1 MDNNIKDLLQ
11 QFGNI
16 GKIAKQFQDNSESL
30 SATGEA
36 GAGAVKVVINGAFQ
50 VQSVELSE
58 AFYQEDALIA
68 NELVKAAVN
77 DALSKVMSEIKNS
90 IPMGMGNLP
99 LPGFPGA
106 PDSNKGD

>member
-16 GKIAKQFQDNSESL
+16 GKIAKQFQDNSQSL

-50 VQSVELSE
+50 VQSVELGE

-77 DALSKVMSEIKNS
+77 DALGKVMAEIKNS
-90 IPMGMGNLP
+90 IPMGMGNFP
-99 LPGFPGA
+99 FPGFPGA
-106 PDSNKGD
+106 PDNSKNE